1 MKNFVIGTLGILTFF
16 FSSCKDDNDNN
27 EDYSVDPA
35 SLVTPEVSARIADP
49 LTSNPFTGILEI
61 FPCNTGTSIYYGNYV
76 NDNHTTFSG
85 YYVIVDGSTYGAYNR
100 LLHLPTGNYNIVYW
114 GTPKYD
120 DPIYNAPAIKEP
132 GLTIGAN
139 LSDLYFSL
147 RPNSGDT
154 TYMPVYDLVHA
165 VQEAHI
171 GIENLQV
178 PLKRVGAGVKII
190 AQMSADDVFNPD
202 IADIEVLI
210 GGIAEKINFYTAV
223 PENMTKTVKF
233 NLELSD
239 DSTMMSNPTVM
250 LFPSS
255 ENPSLTLIITLK
267 DGSQHTLNQNLNTP
281 LSANTRLTLNI
292 VLGEIHSG
300 GDAGNFT
307 IEDWNESTET
317 IEFPIID

>member
-1 MKNFVIGTLGILTFF
+1 MKKIILGTLGILTLFL
-16 FSSCKDDNDNN
+16 SSCKDDNDDN
-27 EDYSVDPA
+27 EGDLIDPA
-35 SLVTPEVSARIADP
+35 SLVTPEVTARVVDP
-49 LTSNPFTGILEI
+49 LTTNSFTGILEI
-61 FPCNTGTSIYYGNYV
+61 FPCNSGSSIYYGNFV
-76 NDNHTTFSG
+76 NDNQTVLNG
-85 YYVIVDGSTYGAYNR
+85 YYVIVNGTTYGSYNR

-114 GTPKYD
+114 GTPKYE

-132 GLTIGAN
+132 GLSIGAD

-147 RPNSGDT
+147 RPNNDT
-154 TYMPVYDLVHA
+154 TYMPVFDLVHA

-171 GIENLQV
+171 GIENLQA
-178 PLKRVGAGVKII
+178 PLKRVGAGIKII
-190 AQMSADDVFNPD
+190 AQMAADDVFNPE
-202 IADIEVLI
+202 ITGIEVLI
-210 GGIAEKINFYTAV
+210 GGIAEKIDFYTGA

-233 NLELSD
+233 DLELSD

-255 ENPSLTLIITLK
+255 ENPTLTLVITLQ
-267 DGSQHTLNQNLNTP
+267 DGSQHILNQNPNTP

-292 VLGEIHSG
+292 VLGEIHTGS
-300 GDAGNFT
+300 DAGNFT

>member
-1 MKNFVIGTLGILTFF
+1 MKNLVIGSLGILTLF
-16 FSSCKDDNDNN
+16 FSSCKDDNNN
-27 EDYSVDPA
+27 DEDYSIDVA
-35 SLVTPEVSARIADP
+35 SLVTPEVSARVADP

-61 FPCNTGTSIYYGNYV
+61 FPCNPESSIYYGNFV
-76 NDNHTTFSG
+76 NDNLSSFSG

-132 GLTIGAN
+132 GLTIGAD
-139 LSDLYFSL
+139 LSELYFSL

-171 GIENLQV
+171 GIENLQA
-178 PLKRVGAGVKII
+178 PLQRVGAGIKII
-190 AQMSADDVFNPD
+190 AQMSDDDIFNPD
-202 IADIEVLI
+202 ISDIEVLI

-281 LSANTRLTLNI
+281 LSANTRLTLNV
-292 VLGEIHSG
+292 VLGEIHTG

>member
-1 MKNFVIGTLGILTFF
+1 MKNFVIGSLGILTLF
-16 FSSCKDDNDNN
+16 FSSCKDDNNN
-27 EDYSVDPA
+27 DEDYSIDVA
-35 SLVTPEVSARIADP
+35 SLVTPEVSARVADP

-61 FPCNTGTSIYYGNYV
+61 FPCNPESSIYYGNFV
-76 NDNHTTFSG
+76 NDNLSSFSG

-132 GLTIGAN
+132 GLTIGAD
-139 LSDLYFSL
+139 LSELYFSL

-171 GIENLQV
+171 GIENLQA
-178 PLKRVGAGVKII
+178 PLQRVGAGIKII
-190 AQMSADDVFNPD
+190 AQMSDDDIFNPD
-202 IADIEVLI
+202 ISDIEVLI

-281 LSANTRLTLNI
+281 LSANTRLTLNV
-292 VLGEIHSG
+292 VLGEIHTG

>member
-1 MKNFVIGTLGILTFF
+1 MKNFVIGSLGILTLF
-16 FSSCKDDNDNN
+16 FSSCKDDNNN
-27 EDYSVDPA
+27 DEDYSIDVA
-35 SLVTPEVSARIADP
+35 SLVTPEVSARVADP

-61 FPCNTGTSIYYGNYV
+61 FPCNPESSIYYGNFV
-76 NDNHTTFSG
+76 NDNLSSFSG

-132 GLTIGAN
+132 GLTIGAD
-139 LSDLYFSL
+139 LSELYFSL

-171 GIENLQV
+171 GIENLQA
-178 PLKRVGAGVKII
+178 PLQRVGAGIKII
-190 AQMSADDVFNPD
+190 AQMSDDDIFNPD
-202 IADIEVLI
+202 ISDIEVLI

-233 NLELSD
+233 NLELSG

-281 LSANTRLTLNI
+281 LSANTRLTLNV
-292 VLGEIHSG
+292 VLGEIHTG